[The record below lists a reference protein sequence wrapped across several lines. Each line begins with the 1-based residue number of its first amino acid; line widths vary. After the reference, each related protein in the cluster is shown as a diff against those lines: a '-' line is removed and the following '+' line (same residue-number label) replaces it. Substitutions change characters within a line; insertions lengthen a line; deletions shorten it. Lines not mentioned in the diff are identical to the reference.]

1 MWHRKASGSIREEKS
16 TEKKREMKK
25 IACHECHADGLPKC
39 LCAYIWQEQIEWEN
53 ETEKKTES
61 H

>member
-1 MWHRKASGSIREEKS
+1 MWHSKASSSSIREEKS
-16 TEKKREMKK
+16 TEKKK